1 MTPWSRALLRL
12 QQGLLR
18 CYEFFL
24 ISLLLAMALL
34 AAWPASSAQQEG
46 ADPYQCGGKN
56 QSSPV
61 VMNR

>member
-1 MTPWSRALLRL
+1 MTPWSRTLLRL

-46 ADPYQCGGKN
+46 ADP
-56 QSSPV
+56 
-61 VMNR
+61 